1 MGINQPINYLDLK
14 PGDKI
19 DVSAWSKVDRQK
31 KIGSEPRL
39 EDYLPNLKKL
49 LSEQSEEINQDFEE
63 FLDNEGKIAIVGT
76 EARAHKYLV
85 ATQEEAFSRE
95 TGKSVSDWQR
105 DKEKNPANLTEMALT
120 VMLHKFLKEYFI
132 VARSS
137 SFDDYNNGVDQVLV
151 YKPTGEVV
159 CGIDE
164 VIINPSDKDGASKK
178 ASKLENIMNRGGAR
192 IQYGAKLQDGKL
204 IRAEVRNIPAFY
216 MSLSKAELGELL
228 EALKNNPSD
237 ISAVEE
243 KIFSRLLDSLEE
255 QAKGLNL
262 NKELQAKTQSALEK
276 LRMCAPGKKLA
287 A

>member
-19 DVSAWSKVDRQK
+19 DVSAWSKIDRQK
-31 KIGSEPRL
+31 KVGGEPKL
-39 EDYLPNLKKL
+39 EDYLPNLRKL
-49 LSEQSEEINQDFEE
+49 LSEQSEEINQDFTD
-63 FLDNEGKIAIVGT
+63 FLDSEGKINIVGE
-76 EARAHKYLV
+76 EAASHKYLV
-85 ATQEEAFSRE
+85 ETQEEAFSQE
-95 TGKSVSDWQR
+95 TGKSLGDWQR
-105 DKEKNPANLTEMALT
+105 DKEKNSANLTEMALT

-178 ASKLENIMNRGGAR
+178 VSKLENIMNRGGAR

-204 IRAEVRNIPAFY
+204 VRAEVRNVPAFY

-228 EALKNNPSD
+228 ESLKNDKTD
-237 ISAVEE
+237 ISSVEE

-255 QAKGLNL
+255 QAKGLSL
-262 NKELQAKTQSALEK
+262 SKDLQAKTQSALEK
-276 LRMCAPGKKLA
+276 LRVCAPSKKLA

>member
-1 MGINQPINYLDLK
+1 MGMNQPINYLNLK

-31 KIGSEPRL
+31 KVGGEPRL

-49 LSEQSEEINQDFEE
+49 LSEQAEEINQDFAD
-63 FLDNEGKIAIVGT
+63 FLDSEGKINIVGADA
-76 EARAHKYLV
+76 EAHKYLV
-85 ATQEEAFSRE
+85 KTQEEAFSQE

-105 DKEKNPANLTEMALT
+105 DKEKNSANLTEMALT

-137 SFDDYNNGVDQVLV
+137 SFDDYNHGVDQVLV

-164 VIINPSDKDGASKK
+164 VIVNPSDKDGASKK
-178 ASKLENIMNRGGAR
+178 VSKLENIMKRGGAR
-192 IQYGAKLQDGKL
+192 IQYGAKLQDGNL
-204 IRAEVRNIPAFY
+204 VRAEVRNIPAFY

-228 EALKNNPSD
+228 ESLKNDKTNTSL
-237 ISAVEE
+237 VEE
-243 KIFSRLLDSLEE
+243 KIFLRLIDSLEE
-255 QAKGLNL
+255 QVKGLSL
-262 NKELQAKTQSALEK
+262 NEDLQAKTQSALEK
-276 LRMCAPGKKLA
+276 LRSCVPSKKLA